1 MSEFALDS
9 RDRAILDI
17 LQHDNRTPQRR
28 IAQSVN
34 LSAAAV
40 PRRIKR
46 MEAAGVIAA
55 NVAVINAVMVDH
67 AITVFVEIEMEGE
80 RAEQIEAT
88 RRLIV
93 TAPEVQQCHHVTGN
107 TDFILLVVVRTMA
120 DYEALTRRLFFGNNT
135 VKRFRSFVSMDRVKV
150 GLTVPLGDERRT

>member
-1 MSEFALDS
+1 
-9 RDRAILDI
+9 
-17 LQHDNRTPQRR
+17 
-28 IAQSVN
+28 
-34 LSAAAV
+34 
-40 PRRIKR
+40 
-46 MEAAGVIAA
+46 
-55 NVAVINAVMVDH
+55 MVDH
-67 AITVFVEIEMEGE
+67 AITVFVEVEMEGE

-93 TAPEVQQCHHVTGN
+93 TAPEVQQCHYVTGD